1 MNKFELTKINLGE
14 NLDQLM
20 NLDPRGYGVCRILY
34 QGAREYTGEPL
45 SMHCA
50 QGLKDILKEDDIVY
64 IFTGFVLLPNYH
76 AEMDGIIGAVL
87 IARALV
93 KAYGVKPVIICPE
106 ENMPAVRTL
115 SPIIGLHLYEDLELL
130 KKFPISIGAVPFTKD
145 DTEAEKMA
153 ADIFSALPPAAMI
166 SIEAPGSNHKGV
178 FHNAIGKDLSFLE
191 CRSEKLFRLGQEA
204 GIWNM
209 AIGDLGNEMGMGT
222 LEAHLKKYVPYMEEG
237 GCICG
242 CGGGSMSAVS
252 ADHIMTATV
261 SDWAAYALIA
271 ATAFLNHDL
280 EIMHTA
286 EMEKELIVAASNC
299 GMVDMYGWLEYAIDG
314 IAMDYQMNLVSMMR
328 LCVENMFKHEHKCD
342 LWFEKVDQKKFFDNY
357 GK

>member
-1 MNKFELTKINLGE
+1 MTKQQMTELNLGD

-20 NLDPRGYGVCRILY
+20 NLDPRGYGVCKILY
-34 QGAREYTGEPL
+34 KGARDFTGEPL

-50 QGLKDILKEDDIVY
+50 KELKKVCTEGDIVY

-76 AEMDGIIGAVL
+76 AEMDGIIGAML

-93 KAYGVKPVIICPE
+93 KAYGVKPVIICPD
-106 ENMPAVRTL
+106 ENMIAVKNL
-115 SPIIGLHLYEDLELL
+115 APVIGLHFYENIEDL
-130 KKFPISIGAVPFTKD
+130 KKFPISIGAIAFTKED
-145 DTEAEKMA
+145 SEAKKQAEE
-153 ADIFSALPPAAMI
+153 ILSIVPPKAMI
-166 SIEAPGSNHKGV
+166 AIEAPGSNSKGV

-191 CRSEKLFRLGQEA
+191 CRSEVLFELGQEK

-209 AIGDLGNEMGMGT
+209 AIGDLGNEMGMG
-222 LEAHLKKYVPYMEEG
+222 AISNHLVKYIPYMEEK

-242 CGGGSMSAVS
+242 CEGGSMAHVA

-271 ATAFLNHDL
+271 ATAYLNHDASL
-280 EIMHTA
+280 LVTP
-286 EMEKELIVAASNC
+286 EMEEDAIKTASNS

-314 IAMDYQMNLVSMMR
+314 ISMDFQVNLVSMMK
-328 LCVENMFKHEHKCD
+328 LCVENVFKHENMCD
-342 LWFEKVDQKKFFDNY
+342 LWFSKVDEKAYF
-357 GK
+357 G

>member
-1 MNKFELTKINLGE
+1 MNKYELSELNLGE

-34 QGAREYTGEPL
+34 SGARDYTKEPL

-50 QGLKDILKEDDIVY
+50 KELKSILNEDDFVF

-76 AEMDGIIGAVL
+76 AEMDGIIGAML

-93 KAYGVKPVIICPE
+93 KAYGVKPIIICPD
-106 ENMPAVRTL
+106 ENMIAVRNL
-115 SPIIGLHLYEDLELL
+115 SPIIGLHLYEDLEKL
-130 KKFPISIGAVPFTKD
+130 KDFPISIGAIAFTKNEF
-145 DTEAEKMA
+145 EAPVQA
-153 ADIFSALPPAAMI
+153 ALIMDQVKPKAMI
-166 SIEAPGSNHKGV
+166 SIEAPGSNSKGI

-191 CRSEKLFRLGQEA
+191 CKSEVLFELGQSM

-209 AIGDLGNEMGMGT
+209 AIGDLGNEMGMGAIA
-222 LEAHLKKYVPYMEEG
+222 EHLKKYIPYMEED

-242 CGGGSMSAVS
+242 CGGGSMAHVA

-261 SDWAAYALIA
+261 SDWAAYALVA
-271 ATAFLNHDL
+271 ATAYLNRDEDIL
-280 EIMHTA
+280 ISRQ
-286 EMEKELIVAASNC
+286 MEEDCIKVASNS

-314 IAMDYQMNLVSMMR
+314 IAMDFELDLVAMMR
-328 LCVENMFKHEHKCD
+328 NCVINVLKHENKCD
-342 LWFEKVDQKKFFDNY
+342 LWFEKVDSKGFFTAI
-357 GK
+357 